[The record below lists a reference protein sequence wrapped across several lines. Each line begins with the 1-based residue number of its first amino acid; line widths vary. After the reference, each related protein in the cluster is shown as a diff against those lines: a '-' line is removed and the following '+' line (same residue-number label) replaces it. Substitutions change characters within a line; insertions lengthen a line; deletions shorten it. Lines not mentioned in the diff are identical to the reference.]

1 MNVHRRMIAALLAI
15 ELLAA
20 IRGVQYYRVNPRG

>member
-1 MNVHRRMIAALLAI
+1 MTPHHLYLIGLAI

-20 IRGVQYYRVNPRG
+20 IRGAQYYRVNPRG